1 MPNKNSKIPKSFIDR
16 FPLLFKKTA
25 AQDLSEPQRETEK
38 TLIPED
44 GEVQLQNPN
53 VVADSVEVSELKTD
67 VEFTRAEDQNLGKGQ
82 FYVMEDTVFFS
93 PEDKG
98 RRVQIEYLWLEEPSE
113 IQEYPSNVVI
123 DEDEDEEEDSE
134 GDVDE
139 DEKEEAEEP
148 PLDFGSEKEEKEE
161 KETKTTPKSKS
172 SDWSIDSSWFKW
184 KPLEKDVTVNNSL
197 RAKLEKGLDLQQGFT
212 VTDKATG
219 QVLKSK
225 ITSLKNEKPTNLPGP
240 GDVAYSY
247 SDGFLHFGDPED
259 SGKTFHVEYFIPGK
273 NTQVL
278 TLGTDNKDKEFELVE
293 GLKGRSQDLWTA
305 ILDHPDP
312 AFVTEHIIPLIENEV
327 EALLE
332 KQKKDEDSSLPSS
345 GDFIKF
351 EHLLARREQ
360 DDNEDNRRLARDF
373 IETDLSPKL
382 TKLYSLA
389 SLISERVYDMQSEE
403 EPDEDFPE
411 FQGSGGRSFDRKIL
425 SYTKKVRQTANE
437 LDRETLDFSKYY
449 TKLLSSWIQSGATY
463 FNGNKAVPFSVVK
476 DVFDRAGIGIADL
489 QLVALD
495 AFRKAILEYDR
506 EKRPSNIV
514 DPKDFVVSSN
524 PLIRYRVRAALQ
536 RVFDKYKKEQQV
548 ENTEREGF
556 LTLTVPE
563 SGGLISL
570 SSSGDPVK
578 GFRLDDLV
586 IKNTKGTKF
595 TSANAIRVSSDRGVG
610 RRDSQLTILQLPRN
624 YVPQGTE
631 VSVSTIDGD
640 KFERL
645 NGPEPESME
654 KLKSNPGANF
664 FYFARNSWRIYLGLD
679 FLGDSYMVEIPKS
692 HASGPVGKNQYRPDS
707 SSGTIEFSPQNGG
720 ELVSIKYTQKIK
732 AKRFVNP
739 AGTEGEG
746 EEEELSL
753 EDLVSAEG
761 TSPEEQADAL
771 DRKVKL
777 DGFIEV
783 VENILNDTQDPR
795 LSNKERKLLKDILG
809 LNASGKRMSVQDISE
824 SSEYKHAK
832 DKGAI
837 KIAIEKAQN
846 TLGTILAEK
855 TADNKRLRSMLA
867 PFSKSLLGKGSGIVE
882 DKFLAYLTDSNSLPE
897 RVEGFRHVLDGILG
911 ADSASLTQDE
921 ENILRWM
928 WAAPGNLRRTEESFS
943 DKEALPSGTAPAY
956 DVGERLRDIAIAEF
970 GVEGEPSRINP
981 KDLRIKPEDLEIVRN
996 SYDSALKKFDAA
1008 FAARLKKRRSFFTDK
1023 YPDFVHFYEA
1033 QTGKQSLRDEML
1045 AIEQGESL
1053 TPKNPKV
1060 KAPKPPLFEQ
1070 IKKTLP
1076 GVAPDMLKGLMTEL
1090 SESSKAGGSIDSL
1103 IKQREEDLKKIT
1115 EKGKKHL
1122 DKSSAPLRKEV
1133 EDIRKAIESTD
1144 SQIASIAQEKEESKN
1159 TEENLHKKI
1168 FSTLPPE
1175 ESKAITQQGRKLRL
1189 LKEILF
1195 AIPRGSLKDVFRTVD
1210 TSNISNES
1218 KREEAEWR
1226 NGALEDYSYLTSDGV
1241 DLETEQEDLQDEA
1254 EETKQSLDS
1263 LVENAVG
1270 LADADSRKELAQLHQ
1285 KNLSLASD
1293 LEKFS
1298 DLKVKQQSTFEA
1310 KKKEL
1315 SKAQA
1320 PFKNRLDDQVKNHD
1334 SAKELDV
1341 LRKVHTFLKDR
1352 EDLTR
1357 SDRTFNVENMFG
1369 PPEED
1374 KNGPG
1379 YVSPKLAPGEKDTY
1393 RPADEE
1399 MRLKPKVEPATPSGG
1414 NLDTFNLQ
1422 SPEGTGKRNNATDL
1436 TSEEVADMKDKVKF
1450 KPLKKE
1456 TDIGTERS
1464 FRTERSLADELKAVA
1479 LKYDPEETKKA
1490 WQTRLKNFD
1499 VLLKALQNHFTKGQS
1514 ILTFKPSLSESSTL
1528 PNQQE
1533 VIRDIAQ
1540 YLVDHCADLKVSR
1553 GVWDLSDMNKV
1564 SIVKNVED
1572 FTKIPD
1578 PDGDIAA
1585 IESLSNAQASL
1596 PNKEMAEAL
1605 HRIIQIVSR
1614 GKSIDQIVEGL
1625 KVKSA
1630 KGANV
1635 ALDLAERLRFFLSLH
1650 SDLKVDGKWDLSSLY
1665 DGTHKFP
1672 SANEVKASRPLD
1684 RQMEPLV
1691 QSIQKQL
1698 KLDSKNGGIES
1709 EAATQER
1716 VLDMLLRMK
1725 QLAEK
1730 GADLD
1735 KMGDVFLL
1743 TDQKQPRSYSLAS
1756 LFGSVRAYINKLN
1769 RTVGLANMSDD
1780 YGLSKVFGEGAPAG
1794 SPSEQD
1800 EVNPAPINPTAQRSP
1815 AFQLFVKTS
1824 KLTEEEQKTAY
1835 NILLKVQLSMEEG
1848 NPAAVVVAELMKQ
1861 NKSLVPVIRKILE
1874 YVGRNR
1880 EELSSG
1886 IPGYPDLSSLTSIPF
1901 NHPAETGKEAP
1912 TGVSPMSEIMQSK
1925 PPVPDEALKKKLRK
1939 SIFEDMATD
1948 LQLDDDQKNIFAD
1961 AIRVLKDVSIEALSA
1976 KTKGTILQNIVELI
1990 VQEFLEKGLVN
2001 EKHLPDFRGV
2011 SLPSLG
2017 KRKPFFEKDGTPNIP
2032 AVESAEPDF
2041 NADELADDM
2050 PEPAAVSEEEEED
2063 LDEAIQPDNRK
2074 ISPDMQKARD
2084 FLLSDQV
2091 QGVDAPRD
2099 SAIARLQRNAWQMLS
2114 TDFDFT
2120 EDETETVLKL
2130 MHEIKDRGADAV
2142 LSTLTGGSKSLVEDI
2157 VDYLKHTVG
2166 LEEKDFAGIVVPEV
2180 KKEEEVKPTH
2190 KLTPTVRSEVDPVQL
2205 FNMLKY
2211 LKGYSKSKDFYV
2223 DSFVRALEGRM
2234 WPDQAKNALL
2244 KASEDGYISLEA
2256 GEPHDDDLNF
2266 IPVNAEGEAL
2276 TKGKFLKM
2284 PIQAPDTLDVSV
2296 GPATKG
2302 RLSKELGDKPLTAE
2316 DIDQIT
2322 ESQGLSKDA
2331 IADMASD
2338 YENGLVGIS
2347 YTKILNHVKSKGTR
2361 PEVRNTVTKFVTG
2374 LIKHLRANAPAPTT
2388 SPAAPAPKA
2397 APVKAPSS
2405 KQAPAPVPAPA
2416 APSMEDSKLKRTLYD
2431 KAIEFCTSKGL
2442 LSDLPFKILLS
2453 KKNSPEL
2460 MRAYEQVSPK
2470 VIEALEAIANSSGD
2484 DIDI

>member
-1 MPNKNSKIPKSFIDR
+1 MPNKNSKIPQSFIDR

-113 IQEYPSNVVI
+113 IEEYPSNAVS
-123 DEDEDEEEDSE
+123 DDEDEEEALDSE
-134 GDVDE
+134 GDADE
-139 DEKEEAEEP
+139 EEEEAKEEPLDFGDEKEE
-148 PLDFGSEKEEKEE
+148 KKE
-161 KETKTTPKSKS
+161 KETKTKPKSKS

-219 QVLKSK
+219 QVLRSK

-332 KQKKDEDSSLPSS
+332 KEKKDEDSSLPSS

-524 PLIRYRVRAALQ
+524 PLIHYRVRAALQ

-556 LTLTVPE
+556 LTVTVPE
-563 SGGLISL
+563 SGGLVSL
-570 SSSGDPVK
+570 SSSGDAVK
-578 GFRLDDLV
+578 GFRLDNLV
-586 IKNTKGTKF
+586 IQSTNGTKF
-595 TSANAIRVSSDRGVG
+595 TSANAIRVYADKGVG
-610 RRDSQLTILQLPRN
+610 RRDSKLAILQLPRN

-631 VSVSTIDGD
+631 VSVSTIEGD

-654 KLKSNPGANF
+654 KLKSDPSSNF
-664 FYFARNSWRIYLGLD
+664 FYFARNSSRIYLGLD
-679 FLGDSYMVEIPKS
+679 FLGDSYMVEVPKS
-692 HASGPVGKNQYRPDS
+692 SASGPVGKNQYRPDS
-707 SSGTIEFSPQNGG
+707 SAGTIEFSPQNGG
-720 ELVSIKYTQKIK
+720 EVVSIRYNQKIK
-732 AKRFVNP
+732 AKRFVSP
-739 AGTEGEG
+739 TGTGG
-746 EEEELSL
+746 DDEEEELSL

-761 TSPEEQADAL
+761 ASPEEQADAL

-783 VENILNDTQDPR
+783 VETILNDTQDPR

-809 LNASGKRMSVQDISE
+809 LNPSGKRMSVQDISE
-824 SSEYKHAK
+824 SPEYKHAK
-832 DKGAI
+832 DKGSI

-855 TADNKRLRSMLA
+855 AADNKELRSMLK

-943 DKEALPSGTAPAY
+943 DEEALPSGTSPAY
-956 DVGERLRDIAIAEF
+956 NVGKRLREIALAEF
-970 GVEGEPSRINP
+970 GVEGEPSRIN
-981 KDLRIKPEDLEIVRN
+981 PEDLEIVRN

-1103 IKQREEDLKKIT
+1103 IKQREEDLKKIM

-1122 DKSSAPLRKEV
+1122 DKSSAPLMKEV

-1144 SQIASIAQEKEESKN
+1144 FQIASLAQEKEESKN
-1159 TEENLHKKI
+1159 REENLHKKI
-1168 FSTLPPE
+1168 FSALPPE
-1175 ESKAITQQGRKLRL
+1175 ESKAITQQERKLRL

-1226 NGALEDYSYLTSDGV
+1226 NGALEDYSYLTSEGV
-1241 DLETEQEDLQDEA
+1241 DLKTEQEDLQDEA
-1254 EETKQSLDS
+1254 EETKNSLDS

-1293 LEKFS
+1293 LGKFS
-1298 DLKVKQQSTFEA
+1298 DLKVKQQSTLKS
-1310 KKKEL
+1310 KKQEL

-1320 PFKNRLDDQVKNHD
+1320 PFKSRLDDQAKNHD
-1334 SAKELDV
+1334 SAKELNV
-1341 LRKVHTFLKDR
+1341 LRKVQKFLLDR
-1352 EDLTR
+1352 DDLTR
-1357 SDRTFNVENMFG
+1357 SDGTFDVENMFG
-1369 PPEED
+1369 PPQVD
-1374 KNGPG
+1374 KNSPG
-1379 YVSPKLAPGEKDTY
+1379 YVPPKFAPGEKDTY

-1399 MRLKPKVEPATPSGG
+1399 MRLKPKVEPAEPSGG

-1422 SPEGTGKRNNATDL
+1422 SPKGTGKSTDL
-1436 TSEEVADMKDKVKF
+1436 TPEEMSDMKDKVKF
-1450 KPLKKE
+1450 SPIKREPD
-1456 TDIGTERS
+1456 T
-1464 FRTERSLADELKAVA
+1464 RTERSLADELKS
-1479 LKYDPEETKKA
+1479 LTMKYDPEETKKA

-1533 VIRDIAQ
+1533 VIIDIAQ
-1540 YLVDHCADLKVSR
+1540 YLVDHCDDLKVSR
-1553 GVWDLSDMNKV
+1553 GVWDLSNMNKV
-1564 SIVKNVED
+1564 SVVKPVED
-1572 FTKIPD
+1572 FTKIPN
-1578 PDGDIAA
+1578 PDGDISAA
-1585 IESLSNAQASL
+1585 ESLLNAQASL
-1596 PNKEMAEAL
+1596 PNKEMARAL

-1630 KGANV
+1630 KGANI

-1665 DGTHKFP
+1665 EGTHKFP
-1672 SANEVKASRPLD
+1672 SANEVKARRPLD
-1684 RQMEPLV
+1684 RQMGPLV

-1698 KLDSKNGGIES
+1698 KLDSANGGIES

-1735 KMGDVFLL
+1735 KMSDVFLL
-1743 TDQKQPRSYSLAS
+1743 TDQKQPRGYSLAS
-1756 LFGSVRAYINKLN
+1756 LFGSVRTYINKLN

-1780 YGLSKVFGEGAPAG
+1780 YGLSAVFGEGAPAG

-1800 EVNPAPINPTAQRSP
+1800 EVSPAPINPTSQRSP

-1848 NPAAVVVAELMKQ
+1848 NPAAVVVAELMEQ
-1861 NKSLVPVIRKILE
+1861 NKSLVPIIRKILE

-1886 IPGYPDLSSLTSIPF
+1886 VPGFPDLSSLTSIPF

-1912 TGVSPMSEIMQSK
+1912 MGVSPMSEIMQSK

-2041 NADELADDM
+2041 NADELSNDM
-2050 PEPAAVSEEEEED
+2050 PEPAAVSEEEEEQ
-2063 LDEAIQPDNRK
+2063 LDEAIQQDNKK
-2074 ISPDMQKARD
+2074 ISPDMQMARD

-2099 SAIARLQRNAWQMLS
+2099 SAIARLQRNAWKMLS

-2142 LSTLTGGSKSLVEDI
+2142 LSTLTGGAKSLVEDI

-2180 KKEEEVKPTH
+2180 KKEEEVKPTR
-2190 KLTPTVRSEVDPVQL
+2190 KLTPTMRSEVNPVPF

-2223 DSFVRALEGRM
+2223 TSFIQALEGRM
-2234 WPDQAKNALL
+2234 RPDQAKNALL

-2256 GEPHDDDLNF
+2256 GEYHDDDLNF

-2284 PIQAPDTLDVSV
+2284 PVQKAPDTLDVSPT
-2296 GPATKG
+2296 PATKG

-2316 DIDQIT
+2316 EIDQIA
-2322 ESQGLSKDA
+2322 ESQGLSKAA
-2331 IADMASD
+2331 IEDMASD
-2338 YENGLVGIS
+2338 YENGLAGIS

-2374 LIKHLRANAPAPTT
+2374 LMKHLRAKT
-2388 SPAAPAPKA
+2388 PAAVAVVPETAPVPVPKAPKA
-2397 APVKAPSS
+2397 KTAPVKAPNS
-2405 KQAPAPVPAPA
+2405 KQAPASVPTPV